1 MDDLVKKYTEWD
13 DNKKSP
19 LIYMG
24 YLIAVIGLSLFVY
37 FKIKG
42 IDGNDSFDSMMD
54 VYRSLSS
61 LRWTLQ
67 LLRFLAY
74 GGVVYFAFDFFAN
87 RQSVKN
93 AAKLLTLVGSAFFMI
108 SIYILNPVI
117 SLVIKMLSATG
128 LDSFAG
134 IVGDFDA
141 LSKIAPDWILAY
153 WFLAAAFLIG
163 ALVIFIKGRM
173 SGDILMIQSS
183 HQKVEEGAPAA
194 INVPKV
200 NIDKKVLTKI
210 GAVLAVG
217 LVVFFGYSFW
227 DKNFNLKKVNTQ
239 EIFEVS
245 FEGIDGEGSVILR
258 NVFPGYDYDVSELDS
273 KKIDS
278 IIKQDVYVYNLY
290 GHFDKGSNLSNGDTI
305 TLSVIAKSDE
315 AKKLGLKLSDY
326 EIEYTVSG
334 LTVVPKT
341 ANDIKDLAEVV
352 AFAGD
357 NFNFEAIKP
366 EKEGKVSL
374 HSVYFRNKEIYE
386 QQTGSIAG
394 YSNKETHLAFVYKV
408 TGKRT
413 YYFSSNDEDVEY
425 YYIYQVDNPTIDE
438 NGNLDESVRESMR
451 DSRYSFQLSSR
462 QVEAGI
468 EASMKSDYGMIKVEW

>member
-1 MDDLVKKYTEWD
+1 MDDFIKKYTEWD
-13 DNKKSP
+13 DNEKSP

-24 YLIAVIGLSLFVY
+24 YIIAVIGLSLFVY

-42 IDGNDSFDSMMD
+42 IEGIESFGNMMD
-54 VYRSLSS
+54 VYSSLSS
-61 LRWTLQ
+61 LRWILQ

-74 GGVVYFAFDFFAN
+74 GSVVYFAFDFFAN
-87 RQSVKN
+87 RQNVKN
-93 AAKLLTLVGSAFFMI
+93 VAKLLTLVGSAFFMI
-108 SIYILNPVI
+108 AIFILNPVI
-117 SLVIKMLSATG
+117 SLIIKMLSATG
-128 LDSFAG
+128 LDSLLGGF
-134 IVGDFDA
+134 GDFES
-141 LSKIAPDWILAY
+141 LSKIAPDWLLAY
-153 WFLAAAFLIG
+153 LFLAFAFLIG

-173 SGDILMIQSS
+173 SGDILMIQSTY
-183 HQKVEEGAPAA
+183 QKVEEGTPAA
-194 INVPKV
+194 INVPNV
-200 NIDKKVLTKI
+200 NIDKKVLTKV

-217 LVVFFGYSFW
+217 VVIFFGYNYW

-258 NVFPGYDYDVSELDS
+258 NVFPGYDYEVSELDS
-273 KKIDS
+273 KKLDS
-278 IIKQDVYVYNLY
+278 IVKQDAYVYNLY
-290 GHFDKGSNLSNGDTI
+290 GDFDKSSNLANGDTI
-305 TLSVIAKSDE
+305 ILTVTAKSDE

-334 LTVVPKT
+334 LSIVPKT
-341 ANDIKDLAEVV
+341 ATDIKDLREVV

-357 NFNFEAIKP
+357 NFNFESIMP
-366 EKEGKVSL
+366 DKEGKVSL

-386 QQTGSIAG
+386 EQTGSIAG
-394 YSNKETHLAFVYKV
+394 FSNKGTHLAFVYKV

-425 YYIYQVDNPTIDE
+425 YYIYQVDNLTIDE

-451 DSRYSFQLSSR
+451 DSRYSSQLSSR
-462 QVEAGI
+462 QIEAGI
-468 EASMKSDYGMIKVEW
+468 ETSMKSDYGMIKVEW